1 MVHAIDMRMRIDSSL
16 ATGMKDSSKST
27 PSTWAYP
34 WATNRDLFR
43 IISPSSSVL
52 FLWNFLVK
60 QPCHL
65 LNYPIFLLNYPIL
78 LRSPRSQKFLFNPVL
93 FAKGIKFLCGLAT
106 RACDWINLRLSH
118 QNRTTLFFLKILT
131 FLHPKKKKKTKYFP
145 KTTKTLKIFLCL
157 INQDWACE
165 NTFKQV
171 QSHKWIWHSLNIDLC
186 EVCGYKKW
194 DSP

>member
-16 ATGMKDSSKST
+16 ATGAKDSLKSS

-34 WATNRDLFR
+34 WATNRDLFW

-60 QPCHL
+60 QHDPCHL
-65 LNYPIFLLNYPIL
+65 LNYPIFLLNCPIL
-78 LRSPRSQKFLFNPVL
+78 LRSPRSQKFLFNPIL

-118 QNRTTLFFLKILT
+118 QNRATPFFSKFWHFCT
-131 FLHPKKKKKTKYFP
+131 QKKKKKQKKKQNTFQKQL
-145 KTTKTLKIFLCL
+145 KHSKIFLCL
-157 INQDWACE
+157 INQD
-165 NTFKQV
+165 
-171 QSHKWIWHSLNIDLC
+171 
-186 EVCGYKKW
+186 
-194 DSP
+194 

>member
-60 QPCHL
+60 QHDPCHL
-65 LNYPIFLLNYPIL
+65 LNYPIFLLNCPIL
-78 LRSPRSQKFLFNPVL
+78 LRSPRSQKFLFNPIL

-118 QNRTTLFFLKILT
+118 QNRATPFFSKFWHFCT
-131 FLHPKKKKKTKYFP
+131 QKKKKKQKKQKKKQNTFQKQL
-145 KTTKTLKIFLCL
+145 KHSKIFLCL
-157 INQDWACE
+157 INQD
-165 NTFKQV
+165 
-171 QSHKWIWHSLNIDLC
+171 
-186 EVCGYKKW
+186 
-194 DSP
+194 